1 MSSFTQNTRGQTRR
15 PYVRPWALAV
25 PILVILICLPL
36 LRPLRHPGQ
45 ASLDEELR
53 LATISSLVEHR
64 HDSGLLAEKL
74 AIDPGILTPSNHVFA
89 VNNRI
94 YSDQPPMLAFL
105 LSGPY
110 WVLRAIGY
118 RMKENSTLAPYI
130 LTLLGSTLPTAAT
143 AGLVYRMGRIFEL
156 KRQWRTALAAAVV
169 FATGLIS
176 YAVVLNPHVPAAAL
190 VMGAAG
196 CLVHLAASKNPSR
209 GGGWIVISG
218 LCAGLAATI
227 DLSASIFLL
236 LFVAV
241 IPALRLPVA
250 LRVGGIVLFFFGMAP
265 ALLLH
270 ATLVVPLTGNLLPG
284 SMHPELSVHR
294 RFAFLYDST
303 PAVDA
308 LPDSAFSD
316 DQPADFENDPQLDPQ
331 PPTLWQRI
339 TREAGKII
347 WALVGE
353 HGLIAHFP
361 VVLLGVIG
369 MFAVMHRHWPLT
381 TKVLAASGA
390 IATVAGIIGFSFAR
404 YGATTADFAN
414 RWLIVFL
421 PFLLF
426 WVGAWLRRPH
436 HTVTWCIAGL
446 LLAFSVSVSLIGS
459 TDPMPVGGYS
469 RYTAA
474 SALRNLLN
482 PPPPITQEAL
492 ADR

>member
-1 MSSFTQNTRGQTRR
+1 
-15 PYVRPWALAV
+15 VRPWALAV
-25 PILVILICLPL
+25 PILVLLICLPL

-64 HDSGLLAEKL
+64 HDSGQLAEKL
-74 AIDPGILTPSNHVFA
+74 AIDPATVMPSNHVFA
-89 VNNRI
+89 VNNRV

-118 RMKENSTLAPYI
+118 RMRENSTLAPYL
-130 LTLLGSTLPTAAT
+130 LTLLGSTLPAAAT

-156 KRQWRTALAAAVV
+156 KRPWRTGLAAAVV

-190 VMGAAG
+190 VMAAAG
-196 CLVHLAASKNPSR
+196 CLIHLAASKTPSR

-236 LFVAV
+236 LFLAV

-250 LRVGGIVLFFFGMAP
+250 LRVGGIVLFIFGAAP

-284 SMHPELSVHR
+284 AMHPELAIHR
-294 RFAFLYDST
+294 RFASLDEMT
-303 PAVDA
+303 PPIDA
-308 LPDSAFSD
+308 LPDSAFLNYEPGD
-316 DQPADFENDPQLDPQ
+316 LENDPQLDPTT
-331 PPTLWQRI
+331 PTLFQKI
-339 TREAGKII
+339 TRGTGKIV
-347 WALVGE
+347 WTLLGE
-353 HGLIAHFP
+353 HGLLAHFP
-361 VVLLGVIG
+361 VVLLGIIG
-369 MFAVMHRHWPLT
+369 MSAVMHRHWPMT
-381 TKVLAASGA
+381 TKILAASGA
-390 IATVAGIIGFSFAR
+390 IGALVGIVGFSFAP
-404 YGATTADFAN
+404 YGAATADFGN
-414 RWLIVFL
+414 RWLLVFL

-436 HTVTWCIAGL
+436 HAVMWWVAGVLLTFSIA
-446 LLAFSVSVSLIGS
+446 VSLIGT
-459 TDPMPVGGYS
+459 TDPMPAGGYS
-469 RYTAA
+469 RYTPE
-474 SALRNLLN
+474 SALRNLLH